1 MTPRPVSFSRQ
12 GNYAGPISRLVAFV
26 LDIIVAWV
34 VIVLIFASVDFAI
47 SLMIGKPINLRHIQ
61 YVAVVVIPLWFFLY
75 FAYQWAL
82 GGKTVGMAIFGIRV
96 MTAEGA
102 PIRGRQAVI
111 RTLTFP
117 LSFLAVGL
125 GLLGIILRVDHRAW
139 HDRFA
144 STCVVYDWDARA
156 ARLRWLARQ
165 QESAQIQTPSAPP
178 A

>member
-1 MTPRPVSFSRQ
+1 MTQRPVSLSRQ

-26 LDIIVAWV
+26 LDIVIGWV

-47 SLMIGKPINLRHIQ
+47 SLVIGRAVNLRHIQ
-61 YVAVVVIPLWFFLY
+61 YVAAVIIPLWFFLY

-82 GGKTVGMAIFGIRV
+82 SGKTVGMAIFGIRV

-102 PIRGRQAVI
+102 PIKGRQAFI

-117 LSFLAVGL
+117 LSFLIFGL

-165 QESAQIQTPSAPP
+165 QETTQVQASSPEP
-178 A
+178 